1 MAEPLVAV
9 IPQRDQ
15 PVEGAVLALFEN
27 PGAGLLGPLQFARR
41 KGKAAK
47 LADQAVR
54 RLCVRV
60 FQPRNLGL
68 CEQRDEK
75 HCGQRPRYPPP

>member
-15 PVEGAVLALFEN
+15 SVEGAVLALFEN
-27 PGAGLLGPLQFARR
+27 PGAGLLGSLQFARR

-47 LADQAVR
+47 LAD
-54 RLCVRV
+54 
-60 FQPRNLGL
+60 
-68 CEQRDEK
+68 
-75 HCGQRPRYPPP
+75 